1 MRREF
6 VEALVTAAHADER
19 IVLLTGDLGF
29 AALEPFAEAFP
40 GRFYN
45 AGAAEQNMVGMA
57 TGLAEA
63 GLTPYVYSISTFASM
78 RPYEFI
84 RNGPV
89 LHGLPMRIVGTGEGV
104 DYGHNGMTHYAL
116 EDVAIM
122 RVQPGLAVITPGA
135 SDQVAAVVRA
145 VQTLP
150 GPAYLRISKQ
160 TISVPELADNF
171 ELGRLQQLT
180 HGGDMAIIAMGGMSE
195 FAIEAGRLLSESGVA
210 ASVAVA
216 ACIAP
221 APVDDLIS
229 LLRSVPVVMSVES
242 HYITGG
248 VGSLIAEI
256 IAEHGIDC
264 RLVRAGVR
272 ELPLGIAGGRGFM
285 HSELG
290 LTPDCLVTTALDAV
304 AARLA

>member
-6 VEALVTAAHADER
+6 VDALVTAAYGDER
-19 IVLLTGDLGF
+19 IALLTGDLGF

-40 GRFYN
+40 DRFYN
-45 AGAAEQNMVGMA
+45 VGAAEQNMVGMA

-89 LHGLPMRIVGTGEGV
+89 LHGLPVRIVGTGEGV

-122 RVQPGLAVITPGA
+122 RAQPGLAVITPGA
-135 SDQVAAVVRA
+135 SDQIAAIVRA
-145 VQTLP
+145 VQPLP

-160 TISVPELADNF
+160 TISVPELADQF

-180 HGGDMAIIAMGGMSE
+180 DGEDLAIIAMGGMSE
-195 FAIEAGRLLSESGVA
+195 YALQSGRILYERGIA
-210 ASVAVA
+210 ASVAIA

-221 APVDDLIS
+221 APVDDLVS
-229 LLRSVPVVMSVES
+229 LLSAVPVVMSVES

-248 VGSLIAEI
+248 LGSLIAET

-264 RLVRAGVR
+264 RLVRIGVR
-272 ELPLGIAGGRGFM
+272 ELPLGISGGREFM

-304 AARLA
+304 AARQA

>member
-6 VEALVTAAHADER
+6 VEALVAAAHQDER
-19 IVLLTGDLGF
+19 VVLLTGDLGF

-45 AGAAEQNMVGMA
+45 VGAAEQNMVGMA

-89 LHGLPMRIVGTGEGV
+89 LHGLPVRIVGTGEGV

-122 RVQPGLAVITPGA
+122 RAQPGLAVVTPGA
-135 SDQVAAVVRA
+135 SDQIAAIVRA
-145 VQTLP
+145 VQALP

-160 TISVPELADNF
+160 TVSVPELADQF

-180 HGGDMAIIAMGGMSE
+180 DGDDLAIIAMGGMSE
-195 FAIEAGRLLSESGVA
+195 YALEAGRMLCERGVSASVTVA
-210 ASVAVA
+210 AS
-216 ACIAP
+216 IAP
-221 APVDDLIS
+221 APVDDLLS
-229 LLRSVPVVMSVES
+229 LLTGVPVVLSVES

-248 VGSLIAEI
+248 LGSLIAET
-256 IAEHGIDC
+256 IAEHGINC

-272 ELPLGIAGGRGFM
+272 GLPLGIAGGREFM
-285 HSELG
+285 HRELG
-290 LTPDCLVTTALDAV
+290 LTPDRLATTALDAV
-304 AARLA
+304 AARQA

>member
-6 VEALVTAAHADER
+6 VQALVSEARDDER
-19 IVLLTGDLGF
+19 IVLVTGDLGF
-29 AALEPFAEAFP
+29 AALEPFSEAFP
-40 GRFYN
+40 NRFFN

-89 LHGLPMRIVGTGEGV
+89 LHGLPVRIVGTGEGV

-122 RVQPGLAVITPGA
+122 RAQPGLAVVTPGA
-135 SDQVAAVVRA
+135 SGQLGAVVHA
-145 VQTLP
+145 IQQLP

-160 TISVPELADNF
+160 TITIPELDGRF
-171 ELGRLQQLT
+171 ELGCADQIVD
-180 HGGDMAIIAMGGMSE
+180 GDDIAIIAMGGMAE
-195 FAIEAGRLLSESGVA
+195 CALEASQLLANTGVSA
-210 ASVAVA
+210 NVTVVAS
-216 ACIAP
+216 IAP
-221 APVDDLIS
+221 PPTEDLIS
-229 LLRSVPVVMSVES
+229 LLSRVPVALTVES

-248 VGSLIAEI
+248 LGSLVAETIAENEI
-256 IAEHGIDC
+256 GCKLI
-264 RLVRAGVR
+264 RAGVR
-272 ELPLGIAGGRGFM
+272 ELPLGISGGREYM
-285 HSELG
+285 HNELG
-290 LTPDCLVTTALDAV
+290 LSAD
-304 AARLA
+304 RLADKVTSALSTRQV